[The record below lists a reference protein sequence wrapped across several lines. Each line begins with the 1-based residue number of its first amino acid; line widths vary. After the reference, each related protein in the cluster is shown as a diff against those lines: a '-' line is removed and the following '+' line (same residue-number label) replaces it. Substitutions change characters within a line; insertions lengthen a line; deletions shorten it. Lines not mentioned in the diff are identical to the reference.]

1 MDMKGKKVLLFTSV
15 LFSYHIKIKN
25 AIEKLGA
32 EVHLYDERNNPSSLQ
47 KIIIRKARFLIQKRT
62 DNYYRFV
69 CMKESSFE
77 PNYIL
82 FVSPEAVTCESLK
95 QLKKTYP
102 NATFILYMWDS
113 VKNKKVDNILPYFD
127 RKYSFDP
134 EDCKKYDMILR
145 PLFYSNEQKGEMPDE
160 ICEYDFSFIGTV
172 HSDRAKILWNIKEY
186 CDTNKLSYYFY
197 LFVPGKMLLQLRMRT
212 DRYFRKWEK
221 KYIHTES
228 ITKEEVDR
236 VSSKTRCV
244 IDINHPKQ
252 TGLTMR
258 TIEMLGMQRKIATTN
273 VNVQNYDFYRPENQI
288 LLDRKNISISKE
300 MIISKYMKIED
311 EILEKYSIDY
321 WAKELFNLK
330 L

>member
-1 MDMKGKKVLLFTSV
+1 
-15 LFSYHIKIKN
+15 
-25 AIEKLGA
+25 
-32 EVHLYDERNNPSSLQ
+32 
-47 KIIIRKARFLIQKRT
+47 
-62 DNYYRFV
+62 
-69 CMKESSFE
+69 
-77 PNYIL
+77 
-82 FVSPEAVTCESLK
+82 
-95 QLKKTYP
+95 
-102 NATFILYMWDS
+102 MWC
-113 VKNKKVDNILPYFD
+113 
-127 RKYSFDP
+127 R
-134 EDCKKYDMILR
+134 
-145 PLFYSNEQKGEMPDE
+145 G
-160 ICEYDFSFIGTV
+160 
-172 HSDRAKILWNIKEY
+172 
-186 CDTNKLSYYFY
+186 
-197 LFVPGKMLLQLRMRT
+197 
-212 DRYFRKWEK
+212 EK